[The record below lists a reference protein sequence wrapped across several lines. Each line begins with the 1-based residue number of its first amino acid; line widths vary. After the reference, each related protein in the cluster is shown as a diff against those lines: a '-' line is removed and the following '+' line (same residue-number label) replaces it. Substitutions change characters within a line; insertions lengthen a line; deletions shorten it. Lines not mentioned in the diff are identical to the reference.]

1 MNEEEE
7 GRRRK
12 TRRIV
17 ARVCVIYVL
26 IRCYR
31 VKAPWPTYTRCVAC
45 PYYAPLSSLGDARA
59 PRVVPLQSRVNQRL
73 LSARRD
79 IEINFLL
86 CLSLLLPFSVSLTR
100 FRSAR
105 IFVLAVEE
113 QRRIS
118 FNFWPTQ
125 FRNPRMYIYTY
136 TYTYTYEATLRT

>member
-1 MNEEEE
+1 MRYIRSDKVLSCESTVAYLYPV
-7 GRRRK
+7 RCLSVLRVSPTSF
-12 TRRIV
+12 TR
-17 ARVCVIYVL
+17 
-26 IRCYR
+26 
-31 VKAPWPTYTRCVAC
+31 
-45 PYYAPLSSLGDARA
+45 APLSSLGDARA

-86 CLSLLLPFSVSLTR
+86 CLSLLLLPLSVSLTR

-136 TYTYTYEATLRT
+136 TYTYA